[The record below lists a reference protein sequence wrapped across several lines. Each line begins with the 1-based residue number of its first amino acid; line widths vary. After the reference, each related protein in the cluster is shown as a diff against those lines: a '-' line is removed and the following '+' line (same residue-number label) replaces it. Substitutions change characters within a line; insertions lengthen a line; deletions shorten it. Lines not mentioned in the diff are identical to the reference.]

1 MLEIETSQ
9 PSTRLS
15 VPKIFFK
22 KSSKN
27 KVTVNGYWP
36 DDPVHI
42 TTFENPCLEDEDR
55 FNGHSVIR
63 KKSYDFPL
71 TFCFAGSF
79 GKGKGEQLFL
89 EAINEQVDK
98 SYIDKIHFLGDGDNS
113 NLLKKL
119 AKDIDVDIL
128 FHGFV
133 NRKRL
138 FNIFSKSHFIVLP
151 SQSEGF
157 PKVIAEA
164 SNFGCIPIVSNVGS
178 ISQYIKDQENGF
190 LWQSEKMNFLS
201 FFNLFSKSIYSY
213 RKNLKKMALKAHEFS
228 SKFTYNMYNSSLND
242 KILKE
247 IL

>member
-1 MLEIETSQ
+1 M
-9 PSTRLS
+9 
-15 VPKIFFK
+15 
-22 KSSKN
+22 
-27 KVTVNGYWP
+27 
-36 DDPVHI
+36 
-42 TTFENPCLEDEDR
+42 
-55 FNGHSVIR
+55 
-63 KKSYDFPL
+63 
-71 TFCFAGSF
+71 
-79 GKGKGEQLFL
+79 
-89 EAINEQVDK
+89 
-98 SYIDKIHFLGDGDNS
+98 
-113 NLLKKL
+113 

-201 FFNLFSKSIYSY
+201 F
-213 RKNLKKMALKAHEFS
+213 
-228 SKFTYNMYNSSLND
+228 
-242 KILKE
+242 
-247 IL
+247 